1 MVKPERS
8 GESVPELIQELG
20 GDLRQLVVD
29 EVGLAKAEIKESI
42 RHLIRVAI
50 AAVVALL
57 GAGIL
62 LIFGLVVLVE
72 WLPNHTLIAGIV
84 ALVGLLLVGLG
95 AAEGWRHRHLLP
107 FRDSRKR
114 LEEDLEWARRL
125 SKRAHR

>member
-1 MVKPERS
+1 MVKPELS
-8 GESVPELIQELG
+8 GESVPHLIHELG
-20 GDLRQLVVD
+20 GDLRQLVAD

-42 RHLIRVAI
+42 HHAIRAAI

-72 WLPNHTLIAGIV
+72 WIPNHTLVAGIV
-84 ALVGLLLVGLG
+84 ALAGLLLLLV
-95 AAEGWRHRHLLP
+95 AAAVVWANRQLVP
-107 FRDSRKR
+107 FRHSKQS
-114 LEEDLEWARRL
+114 LKEDLEWARRL